1 MRTLYP
7 GHRYALANLKSDGE
21 QVLQFRQDAPL
32 HPEAE
37 GTCCQEVI
45 RALIDR
51 VQVLDAEVR
60 WHGNDQII
68 WHARQMLAGFEA
80 RAILR
85 KAEKGASI
93 ETWRVAED
101 GHLLTQRDPKA

>member
-68 WHARQMLAGFEA
+68 WHARQMLAG
-80 RAILR
+80 
-85 KAEKGASI
+85 KGASI